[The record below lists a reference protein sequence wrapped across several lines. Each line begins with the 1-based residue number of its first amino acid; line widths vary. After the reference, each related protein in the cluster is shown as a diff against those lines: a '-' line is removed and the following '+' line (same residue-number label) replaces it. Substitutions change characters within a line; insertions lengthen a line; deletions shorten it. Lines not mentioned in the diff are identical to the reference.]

1 MRRGTTP
8 TLTFTTPY
16 AANLWN
22 LQRSWITF
30 EQRGQ
35 NLFSVRFDDPSIQVQ
50 DNSVSITLTQEQTLS
65 MTTVDYL
72 SIEIRGILGENKAV
86 GSNIVKT
93 PGCRILKDG
102 EI

>member
-16 AANLWN
+16 EASLWI
-22 LQRSWITF
+22 LDRSWLTF

-50 DNSVSITLTQEQTLS
+50 DGAVQITLTQEQTLS
-65 MTTVDYL
+65 MTTADNL
-72 SIEIRGILGENKAV
+72 SIQIRGIIGEGKAV
-86 GSNIVKT
+86 GSNVVLDT
-93 PGCRILKDG
+93 VCPILKDG